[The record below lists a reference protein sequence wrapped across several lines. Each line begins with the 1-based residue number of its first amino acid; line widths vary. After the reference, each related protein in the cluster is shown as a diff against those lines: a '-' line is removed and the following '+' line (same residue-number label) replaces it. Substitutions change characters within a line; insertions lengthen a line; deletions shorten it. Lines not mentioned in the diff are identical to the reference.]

1 MERKDLK
8 ALWENEFS
16 SPLYWEDVKTMALCS
31 GATSIDELR
40 EYILNMLPR
49 LEPTHKQKI
58 EALHEEGDYDFMFPA
73 PPVCTVKWTD
83 NDWVDY
89 VDLYGKW
96 YV

>member
-8 ALWENEFS
+8 ALWENEFKPFVS
-16 SPLYWEDVKTMALCS
+16 WEEVKRMA
-31 GATSIDELR
+31 GYAKATSVKELR

-89 VDLYGKW
+89 VDLNGKW
-96 YV
+96 FV

>member
-1 MERKDLK
+1 MERKDLL

-73 PPVCTVKWTD
+73 PPVCTIKWTD

-89 VDLYGKW
+89 VDLNGKW